1 METHNNMFLKKLHQE
16 VLFIMKKNIN
26 NFLNSPK
33 LFWGIDIILTIIGI
47 GLLSLAMA
55 GRTFV
60 LFYAVYITFISL
72 FINYPLCNVIEK
84 NFGILD
90 IISFVFFFIINVLG
104 LYTQN
109 MICSIFSII
118 PLIIYVMAKY
128 IFEKIS
134 KFEELSKEE

>member
-1 METHNNMFLKKLHQE
+1 
-16 VLFIMKKNIN
+16 MKKNIN

-60 LFYAVYITFISL
+60 LFYAVYITFRSL

>member
-1 METHNNMFLKKLHQE
+1 
-16 VLFIMKKNIN
+16 MKKNIN

-84 NFGILD
+84 NFGKLD

-118 PLIIYVMAKY
+118 PLIIYVIAKY

>member
-1 METHNNMFLKKLHQE
+1 
-16 VLFIMKKNIN
+16 MKKNIN

-84 NFGILD
+84 NFGKLD